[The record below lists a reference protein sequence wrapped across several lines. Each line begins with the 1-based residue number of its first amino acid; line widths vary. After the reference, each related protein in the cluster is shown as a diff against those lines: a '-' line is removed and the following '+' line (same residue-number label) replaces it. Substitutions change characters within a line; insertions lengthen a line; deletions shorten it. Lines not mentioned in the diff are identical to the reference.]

1 MSTRL
6 EFATQ
11 QAAQTAADEIHAK
24 MIQVD
29 KDYAR
34 SVQAGQT
41 TAWAIPYQLAGS
53 KVWCVNVK
61 QRGAKGLRPGDVPQL
76 KPIVKG
82 EIVEPEIKP
91 K

>member
-1 MSTRL
+1 MNDRL

-29 KDYAR
+29 KDYER
-34 SVQAGQT
+34 SVLAGQT
-41 TAWAIPYQLAGS
+41 TAWAIPYQDGA
-53 KVWCVNVK
+53 VWCVNVK
-61 QRGAKGLRPGDVPQL
+61 QRGAKGLRPGDVPKL
-76 KPIVKG
+76 RPIVKG